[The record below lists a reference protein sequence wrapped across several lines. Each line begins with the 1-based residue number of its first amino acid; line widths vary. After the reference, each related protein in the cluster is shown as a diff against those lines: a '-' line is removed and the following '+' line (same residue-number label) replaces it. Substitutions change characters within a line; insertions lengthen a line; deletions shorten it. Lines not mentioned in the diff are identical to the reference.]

1 MTQLPFSQASEN
13 NKRPIVAILR
23 SQLASTKTVLEI
35 GSGTGQHAVFF
46 AEQLP
51 HLTWQPS
58 EQAQNID
65 MLSLRLDAQAPVNVR
80 KPVIIDVAD
89 DPWRVQCVE
98 AVYAANCVHI
108 MSWGHVEKMF
118 HGLDEVLKPGGHLIL
133 YGPYK
138 YGGEF
143 TSSSNA
149 RFELWLQG
157 NDPLSGIRDFEKV
170 NELAS
175 RIGLSLLK
183 DHQMPANNQCLVW
196 QRQA

>member
-1 MTQLPFSQASEN
+1 MSDLPFSQASEN
-13 NKRPIVAILR
+13 NKQPILAVLR
-23 SQLASTKTVLEI
+23 SQLANTKTVLEI

-65 MLSLRLDAQAPVNVR
+65 MLSLRLDAQAPANVR
-80 KPVIIDVAD
+80 KPVVVDVAD
-89 DPWRVQCVE
+89 DPWQVPRVN

-118 HGLDEVLKPGGHLIL
+118 HGLDKVLKSGGHLIL

-138 YGGEF
+138 YAGEF

-149 RFELWLQG
+149 QFEQWLQG
-157 NDPLSGIRDFEKV
+157 NAPLSGIRDFEKV
-170 NELAS
+170 DELAN
-175 RIGLSLLK
+175 RIGLTLLN

-196 QRQA
+196 QRKA